1 MAFVGNN
8 SFWVNIPSADT
19 GTLAPWFT
27 ILAVVRYSKVS
38 EPSKDA
44 ERRGFPDHTR
54 GKVFKTTGD
63 LITPAQP
70 DD

>member
-1 MAFVGNN
+1 MAFVGNK
-8 SFWVNIPSADT
+8 SFWVNIPSTDT

-27 ILAVVRYSKVS
+27 ILAVVRYSKGS
-38 EPSKDA
+38 ELSKDA

-54 GKVFKTTGD
+54 GRVLKATWDF
-63 LITPAQP
+63 ITPAQP